1 MKVFGWIFIVLFVW
15 STNAIGAVLSCNH
28 IPVIQEGFLNQ
39 HFLNLKK
46 PSFEL
51 EERVVDQ
58 YIKRLDPS
66 KLYLTRGDVKKV
78 KKHLKGILMRIQS
91 KDCSP
96 IMKIY
101 GILEKRVIERVDFVK
116 DFLGSKYV
124 FNKAVSL
131 NLDPDSRKRPR
142 STKTINDFHKK
153 YLHFKISNYLASDI
167 KLPEAKKKVIK
178 NYERILKKIKFLS
191 QEDKLIG
198 YLDSFARALDPHS
211 SYFSKDDLEN
221 FKIQM
226 NLSLEGIGA
235 TLRWED
241 GFTIVESL
249 VEGGAAFRN
258 GELKSG
264 DKIIAVSQG
273 PNKQMEN
280 VIDMDLGDVVKKI
293 RGKKGTPVHLTVLR
307 KSGEST
313 QRKVV
318 KLKRDKINLKD
329 EEASITY
336 YKRKI
341 GGKERLIG
349 VINLPS
355 FYLGKPKE
363 GIPPAFKGIANLL
376 KKANKKKVAG
386 VVLDLSN
393 NGGGSLDDAVK
404 ISGLFFKTGSV
415 VKQSTRQS
423 KRFRFLK
430 RRKGKAL
437 PKGFRSHSSV
447 LKDINSKVNYAGPL
461 VILTSRIS
469 ASASEIVAGSLQ
481 DYKRAVIVG
490 ADHTFGKG
498 TIQSVVELPHLGALK
513 VTVGMFFIPGGYSTQ
528 HRGVV
533 SDISFPSVLET
544 DDLGEKTYDYS
555 LSPQKLD
562 PFVSSEAFVTEGR
575 SKWKILDK
583 KTIKTLNMAS
593 SQRILE
599 SQEFQ
604 EIQKDLEKNLKRRDK
619 VIHLTEVMKEKA
631 DDKKEEVKGPL
642 NKKQKLEK
650 YRNRP
655 EIKESINIVVDLIAL
670 QENIPLP
677 QSHKKTAQ
685 KKK

>member
-1 MKVFGWIFIVLFVW
+1 MKVFWWVFIVLFVW

-28 IPVIQEGFLNQ
+28 IPVIQAGFQNQ
-39 HFLNLKK
+39 HFLLNLKD
-46 PSFEL
+46 PSFKL
-51 EERVVDQ
+51 EERVIDQ
-58 YIKRLDPS
+58 YIKRLDPI
-66 KLYLTRGDVKKV
+66 KLYLTSGDVKKV
-78 KKHLKGILMRIQS
+78 KKHLKGILMRIQI

-96 IMKIY
+96 IMKVY
-101 GILEKRVIERVDFVK
+101 GLLEKRMIERVDFVK
-116 DFLGSKYV
+116 DFLGPKYV
-124 FNKAVSL
+124 FNKNVSL
-131 NLDPDSRKRPR
+131 NLSDSRKRSR
-142 STKTINDFHKK
+142 STKAINNFYKK
-153 YLHFKISNYLASDI
+153 YLHFKVSNYLASDI

-178 NYERILKKIKFLS
+178 NYERIIRRIKFLS

-198 YLDSFARALDPHS
+198 YLNFFAQALDPHS
-211 SYFSKDDLEN
+211 SYFSEDDLAN
-221 FKIQM
+221 FKIEM
-226 NLSLEGIGA
+226 DLSFEGIGA

-241 GFTIVESL
+241 GFTIVENL

-280 VIDMDLGDVVKKI
+280 VIEMDLGDVVKKI

-329 EEASITY
+329 KEASITY

-341 GGKERLIG
+341 GEKERLIG
-349 VINLPS
+349 VINLSS
-355 FYLGKPKE
+355 FYMGKPKE
-363 GIPPAFKGIANLL
+363 GIPSAFKRVANLL
-376 KKANKKKVAG
+376 REANKKKVAG
-386 VVLDLSN
+386 LVLDLSN
-393 NGGGSLDDAVK
+393 NGGGSLYDAVK
-404 ISGLFFKTGSV
+404 TSGLFFKTGYV
-415 VKQSTRQS
+415 VKQFARYQPV
-423 KRFRFLK
+423 LK
-430 RRKGKAL
+430 LKKGK
-437 PKGFRSHSSV
+437 GFGSHSSTF
-447 LKDINSKVNYAGPL
+447 LEDSNPKVNYAGPL

-544 DDLGEKTYDYS
+544 DDFGEKTYDYS

-575 SKWKILDK
+575 SKWKILDN

-619 VIHLTEVMKEKA
+619 VIHLTEVMKEKS
-631 DDKKEEVKGPL
+631 DDKKEEAKGPL
-642 NKKQKLEK
+642 NKKQKLKK